1 MKYRSLI
8 SACECSL
15 LILQGLLSR
24 FDDKGK
30 LSFNRMY
37 RVTLKLGEIE
47 IIIPHIAHA
56 TPTCEFTGEEKI
68 SGELKMMPV
77 QKSTCQC
84 LCF

>member
-30 LSFNRMY
+30 LSFNQIY

-56 TPTCEFTGEEKI
+56 TPIHANFTGEEKI

-77 QKSTCQC
+77 QKSTC
-84 LCF
+84 